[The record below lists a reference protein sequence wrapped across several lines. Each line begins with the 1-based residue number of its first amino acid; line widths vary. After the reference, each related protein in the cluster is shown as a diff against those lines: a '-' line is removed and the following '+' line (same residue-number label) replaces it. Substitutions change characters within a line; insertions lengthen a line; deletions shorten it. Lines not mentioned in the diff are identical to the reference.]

1 MRKPVTKLP
10 TSSSK
15 GTKMKKYVVPPH
27 RIGVIKSWDSKHTG
41 VVLFTSPKPSLFS
54 GRGRGVIDK
63 ASTSMTAL

>member
-1 MRKPVTKLP
+1 
-10 TSSSK
+10 
-15 GTKMKKYVVPPH
+15 MKKYVVPPH

-54 GRGRGVIDK
+54 GRGRGVSDK